1 VWFSHL
7 LPVWFVV
14 RRAWQIFHLL
24 LPLVRG
30 AGEED
35 SGFGAGDGDR
45 FFPVEAGQEIVGAR
59 DLGLAD
65 EKGET
70 ALWGQEGC
78 GREQDMV
85 EALDGTQGHEG
96 GGGRREVFGAAGE
109 YIDVRQCKCADG
121 FAQEGYFF
129 VVRFDQGDP
138 RVRRPDFHGQAGEAG
153 TGAEIDYQRSR
164 GGWEHFVRGCRTG
177 KQLAG
182 GEEGLPEMPGDDF
195 FRGAD
200 GGEID
205 PGIPA
210 EQ

>member
-1 VWFSHL
+1 MADFPPLAL
-7 LPVWFVV
+7 L
-14 RRAWQIFHLL
+14 I
-24 LPLVRG
+24 RG

-35 SGFGAGDGDR
+35 SGFGVGDGDR
-45 FFPVEAGQEIVGAR
+45 FFPVEGGQELVGAGE
-59 DLGLAD
+59 LGLAD

-70 ALWGQEGC
+70 ALRGHEGC
-78 GREQDMV
+78 CRENDLV

-96 GGGRREVFGAAGE
+96 GGGGREVFGAAGE

-121 FAQEGYFF
+121 FAQEGYFL
-129 VVRFDQGDP
+129 VVRFDQGDL
-138 RVRRPDFHGQAGEAG
+138 RLGRPDFQGQAGEAG
-153 TGAEIDYQRSR
+153 TGADIDCQRSR
-164 GGWEHFVRGCRTG
+164 GGWERFVRGRRTG
-177 KQLAG
+177 KQLAS

-205 PGIPA
+205 SGIPA